1 MERYIPFEKLSKRKQ
16 RELNA
21 RRRGS
26 WGGISPVTRKPK
38 NPRAYDRKKTPRP
51 DDGSSRRGAFF
62 CADRNYSLR
71 TSLPMD
77 L

>member
-16 RELNA
+16 RELSA
-21 RRRGS
+21 KRRGS
-26 WGGISPVTRKPK
+26 WGGISPVTRRPK
-38 NPRAYDRKKTPRP
+38 NPRAYDRKKTPRW
-51 DDGSSRRGAFF
+51 DDSSSRRGVLLWN
-62 CADRNYSLR
+62 NYSLR